1 MNLLRRG
8 ADEQQ
13 RLLPSPGPVLRKY
26 GRDLSAGPLEYEIV
40 GREDELREIF
50 EILLRW
56 RHNNAL
62 VRGRSG
68 VGKTAVIREL
78 ARRLA
83 NGSAPPD
90 LGIRGIVEID
100 VRALVAGASVRGQL
114 EERAVNV
121 VRELESYRGAL
132 IPVFDDLPALLGGAA
147 LGDFDLL
154 RLLEPVL
161 AARDIPCLATAG
173 GDGRAGNEDIEQR
186 FSAYFQVVRL
196 AEPDHHAAVAILQN
210 VAGELE
216 RHHGTHF
223 ASDVFDLAAALA
235 RKHLK
240 ARALPDSA
248 IALLD
253 QAAAGRRI
261 AGDADRDVCTADIAA
276 VAARWTNIPL
286 QQLLDEEASRLV
298 GLEQI
303 LHRRVVGQ
311 DAAVHAVANA
321 VRRSRARLAD
331 ATRPLG
337 SFLFL
342 GPTGV
347 GKTELGKA
355 LAQFLF
361 HDELALVRIDMSE
374 YMERHQV
381 ARLIGAPPGYIG
393 YDEGGQLTNSVVER
407 PYSVVLRDEL
417 EKAHPDVFNLL
428 LQVMEDGRL
437 TDGRG
442 ATVDF
447 SQTVIIM
454 TSNCGSEHIVE
465 LADSPEE
472 IVRERVMDAVR
483 TRFKPEFLNRI
494 DETIVFGRLTR
505 EQLRRIVDIQASR
518 LGERLA
524 VNGLALILTDAA
536 RDFLAARGYDIQ
548 YGARPLRRMMR
559 RELED
564 PIAMLLLSRER
575 NQLGDVITA
584 DAVDERIVI
593 RAASNGGKGL
603 PSASPR
609 HTSRE

>member
-1 MNLLRRG
+1 
-8 ADEQQ
+8 
-13 RLLPSPGPVLRKY
+13 
-26 GRDLSAGPLEYEIV
+26 
-40 GREDELREIF
+40 
-50 EILLRW
+50 
-56 RHNNAL
+56 
-62 VRGRSG
+62 
-68 VGKTAVIREL
+68 
-78 ARRLA
+78 
-83 NGSAPPD
+83 
-90 LGIRGIVEID
+90 
-100 VRALVAGASVRGQL
+100 
-114 EERAVNV
+114 
-121 VRELESYRGAL
+121 
-132 IPVFDDLPALLGGAA
+132 
-147 LGDFDLL
+147 
-154 RLLEPVL
+154 
-161 AARDIPCLATAG
+161 
-173 GDGRAGNEDIEQR
+173 
-186 FSAYFQVVRL
+186 
-196 AEPDHHAAVAILQN
+196 
-210 VAGELE
+210 
-216 RHHGTHF
+216 
-223 ASDVFDLAAALA
+223 
-235 RKHLK
+235 
-240 ARALPDSA
+240 
-248 IALLD
+248 
-253 QAAAGRRI
+253 
-261 AGDADRDVCTADIAA
+261 
-276 VAARWTNIPL
+276 
-286 QQLLDEEASRLV
+286 
-298 GLEQI
+298 
-303 LHRRVVGQ
+303 
-311 DAAVHAVANA
+311 
-321 VRRSRARLAD
+321 
-331 ATRPLG
+331 
-337 SFLFL
+337 
-342 GPTGV
+342 
-347 GKTELGKA
+347 
-355 LAQFLF
+355 
-361 HDELALVRIDMSE
+361 MSE

>member
-1 MNLLRRG
+1 MTLFRRRS
-8 ADEQQ
+8 AEQQ
-13 RLLPSPGPVLRKY
+13 LLPGFGPALRKY
-26 GRDLSAGPLEYEIV
+26 GRNLSTEPLAHDV
-40 GREDELREIF
+40 VAREAELHEVF

-56 RHNNAL
+56 RQNNAL
-62 VRGRSG
+62 IVGRSG
-68 VGKTAVIREL
+68 VGKTAVIREV

-83 NGSAPPD
+83 TGSATPD
-90 LGIRGIVEID
+90 LGVRGIVEID
-100 VRALVAGASVRGQL
+100 VRALVAGASIRGQL
-114 EERAVNV
+114 EERAVSV
-121 VRELESYRGAL
+121 VREIESYAGAL
-132 IPVFDDLPALLGGAA
+132 IPVFDDLPALIGGAA

-154 RLLEPVL
+154 RLLEPLL
-161 AARDIPCLATAG
+161 AARDIPCIASAAVLERAAG
-173 GDGRAGNEDIEQR
+173 DEIEGRVG
-186 FSAYFQVVRL
+186 AYFQVVRL
-196 AEPDHHAAVAILQN
+196 VQPDHGAVVMILRN

-216 RHHGTHF
+216 RHHGVSF
-223 ASDVFDLAAALA
+223 APEVFELAAAVA

-253 QAAAGRRI
+253 QAAAKKRVSQGT
-261 AGDADRDVCTADIAA
+261 DRVIGVRDIAE
-276 VAARWTNIPL
+276 VAARWTYLPL

-298 GLEQI
+298 NLEQI

-311 DAAVHAVANA
+311 DAAVHAISNA
-321 VRRSRARLAD
+321 VRRARSRLAD
-331 ATRPLG
+331 PARPLG

-361 HDELALVRIDMSE
+361 HDELAMVRIDMSE

-381 ARLIGAPPGYIG
+381 ARLIGAPPGYVG
-393 YDEGGQLTNSVVER
+393 YAEGGQLTNSVVDR
-407 PYSVVLRDEL
+407 PYCVVLLDEL

-465 LADSPEE
+465 LADSPEAT
-472 IVRERVMDAVR
+472 VRERVMSAVR
-483 TRFKPEFLNRI
+483 ERFKPEFLNRI
-494 DETIVFGRLTR
+494 DDTIVFARLTR
-505 EQLRRIVDIQASR
+505 EELRHIVDIQAAR

-524 VNGLALILTDAA
+524 PSGLQLVLTDAA
-536 RDFLAARGYDIQ
+536 RDFLAAQGYDIQ
-548 YGARPLRRMMR
+548 YGARPLRRVIR

-564 PIAMLLLSRER
+564 PIAMLLVSRDR
-575 NQLGDVITA
+575 NNLGSIVTA
-584 DAVDERIVI
+584 DAIGGRIVI
-593 RAASNGGKGL
+593 
-603 PSASPR
+603 
-609 HTSRE
+609 TVTD